1 MQCSC
6 SIDSCSDTDVY
17 DEPEVKIVKA
27 VSDSFECGECGKQ
40 IKFGEQYEWYRGE
53 YDGKHHTHHT
63 CLDCLS
69 LKENFFSN
77 YAFKGLWEDFN
88 QHMDDCEWQ
97 VPEDC
102 LAKVTPATR
111 AIICENIEREWG
123 YLDDQ
128 EGRGV

>member
-6 SIDSCSDTDVY
+6 EINRYSGDDNY
-17 DEPEVKIVKA
+17 DELEIKMVTHKTKLISIK
-27 VSDSFECGECGKQ
+27 CGECDKE

-53 YDGKHHTHHT
+53 YDGNRYTHHT
-63 CLDCLS
+63 CIDCLS
-69 LKENFFSN
+69 LRNYFFGEWT
-77 YAFKGLWEDFN
+77 FERLWEDFN

-111 AIICENIEREWG
+111 AIICENIESEWSW
-123 YLDDQ
+123 
-128 EGRGV
+128 